1 MLLDAGFILLLS
13 VAHCLSQQLI
23 HLGITDVCLK
33 SNAHPTCLSSWY
45 CDTWI
50 TCCVPFLK
58 WSPCRWLVKPQA
70 AHSVFLDSGG
80 MPYRRLLAVV
90 MFVCFFMRK
99 AWLDA
104 LSTWSENRVK
114 LREYMI
120 KESMCHVLLS
130 VKLIVWICSRYFV
143 DFGRARLWSVLV
155 LWHTLRYRP
164 KWHHGTW
171 FWPFG
176 TQDPDRIVMP
186 VARGY
191 DHLLFV

>member
-1 MLLDAGFILLLS
+1 MLDLS
-13 VAHCLSQQLI
+13 FFFLCGSLPFSTINSFGHHWRLPQIKCPSYLFEQLI
-23 HLGITDVCLK
+23 LWYRDHLLCPVF
-33 SNAHPTCLSSWY
+33 S
-45 CDTWI
+45 
-50 TCCVPFLK
+50 LK

-70 AHSVFLDSGG
+70 AHSVFLDPGG

-120 KESMCHVLLS
+120 KGSMCHVLLS

-155 LWHTLRYRP
+155 LLHTLRYRP

-176 TQDPDRIVMP
+176 APDLDRIVMP

>member
-1 MLLDAGFILLLS
+1 MLDLS
-13 VAHCLSQQLI
+13 FFFLCGSLPFSTINSFGHHWRLPQIKCPSYLFEQLI
-23 HLGITDVCLK
+23 LWYRDHLLCPIF
-33 SNAHPTCLSSWY
+33 S
-45 CDTWI
+45 
-50 TCCVPFLK
+50 LK

-120 KESMCHVLLS
+120 KGSMCHVLLS
-130 VKLIVWICSRYFV
+130 VKLLFGFALDILWTLDGPDCDLFWCS
-143 DFGRARLWSVLV
+143 
-155 LWHTLRYRP
+155 
-164 KWHHGTW
+164 GTPW
-171 FWPFG
+171 DIGLNG
-176 TQDPDRIVMP
+176 TT
-186 VARGY
+186 
-191 DHLLFV
+191 